1 MQTSLCRIKLRRGKE
16 ADRVKV
22 VPEEGEPIFS
32 TDAGRLAVGN
42 GITPGGVALNKTL
55 SSVGDA
61 NKYGI
66 PGDIVIS
73 TNTNN
78 KITAHVISNKNNT
91 STDLIQIGGDG
102 LFTTSAPL
110 TAIDANISLNINS
123 DGEYIHLDSI
133 NNQLTINQQHL
144 IDVMEIQNENL
155 TTVENL
161 NANRITGHIAP
172 VFVTN
177 IPFKKVI
184 DTSVEGVTGATDD
197 NTYITNDE
205 FTDITITN
213 GISAETSDYKIDR
226 GIKLL
231 CDETTVTTIN
241 KNIDVYELQD
251 DGTYS
256 KTVRSMPHLS
266 IIQTGTVDD
275 NRIEILS
282 SQIETLSSQIE
293 TLSSQPIG
301 SYVIKTDSSGDGN
314 GSYYK
319 WCRKYSDGWIE
330 QGGYQQNNYANTKI
344 NFLTNFA
351 STNYTIICTSLSGET
366 YVDYYGGLYISNKYK
381 TYVDLTFSSKTPGIS
396 WYACGTGE
404 ML

>member
-32 TDAGRLAVGN
+32 TDVGRLAVGN

-66 PGDIVIS
+66 PGDIIIS

-91 STDLIQIGGDG
+91 SADLIQIGGDG

-155 TTVENL
+155 QNLNTTVENL
-161 NANRITGHIAP
+161 DTNRITGHIAP
-172 VFVTN
+172 VFVAN
-177 IPFKKVI
+177 IPFKKAI

-205 FTDITITN
+205 FTGITITN
-213 GISAETSDYKIDR
+213 GISAETGDYKIDR

-231 CDETTVTTIN
+231 CDGTTVTTIN

-266 IIQTGTVDD
+266 VKMET
-275 NRIEILS
+275 LS
-282 SQIETLSSQIE
+282 GQIETLSSQIE
-293 TLSSQPIG
+293 TLSSQLIG
-301 SYVIKTDSSGDGN
+301 SYVIKTISSRDGN
-314 GSYYK
+314 GGIYK

-330 QGGYQQNNYANTKI
+330 QGGYQQNNFADTRI
-344 NFLTNFA
+344 NFPTNFT
-351 STNYTIICTSLSGET
+351 STDYTIICTPLSGET
-366 YVDYYGGLYISNKYK
+366 YVDFYGGLYISNKEK
-381 TYVDLTFSSKTPGIS
+381 AYVDLTFSEKIPGIS
-396 WYACGTGE
+396 WYACGAGE

>member
-16 ADRVKV
+16 VDRTKV

-32 TDAGRLAVGN
+32 TDAGRLAIGN

-55 SSVGDA
+55 SSVRDA

-66 PGDIVIS
+66 PGDIIIS

-78 KITAHVISNKNNT
+78 KITAHVLSNKTNT
-91 STDLIQIGGDG
+91 SADLIQIGGDG

-110 TAIDANISLNINS
+110 TTIDANISLNINS
-123 DGEYIHLDSI
+123 DGEYIHLDSV

-144 IDVMEIQNENL
+144 IDVTEIQNENL
-155 TTVENL
+155 QNLNTTVENL
-161 NANRITGHIAP
+161 DTNRITGHIAP
-172 VFVTN
+172 VFVAN
-177 IPFKKVI
+177 IPFKKAI
-184 DTSVEGVTGATDD
+184 DTSVEGATDATDD

-205 FTDITITN
+205 FTGITITN
-213 GISAETSDYKIDR
+213 GISAETGDYKIDR

-266 IIQTGTVDD
+266 VKM
-275 NRIEILS
+275 
-282 SQIETLSSQIE
+282 ETLSSQLE
-293 TLSSQPIG
+293 TLSSQLTG
-301 SYVIKTDSSGDGN
+301 SYVIKTISSGDGN
-314 GSYYK
+314 GGIYK
-319 WCRKYSDGWIE
+319 WCREYSDGWIE
-330 QGGYQQNNYANTKI
+330 QGGYQQNSYAGTKI
-344 NFLTNFA
+344 NFLTNFT
-351 STNYTIICTSLSGET
+351 STDYTIICTSLKGET
-366 YVDYYGGLYISNKYK
+366 YVDFYGGLYISNKDK
-381 TYVDLTFSSKTPGIS
+381 AYVDLTFSEKIPGIS
-396 WYACGTGE
+396 WYACGTGK